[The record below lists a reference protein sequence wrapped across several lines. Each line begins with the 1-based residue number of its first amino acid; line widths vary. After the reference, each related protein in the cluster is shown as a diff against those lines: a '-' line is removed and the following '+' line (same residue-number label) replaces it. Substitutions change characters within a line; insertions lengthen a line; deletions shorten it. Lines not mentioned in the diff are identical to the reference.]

1 MLQFEQLN
9 AMSETSRNAS
19 RHLAQATLEGQE
31 RMIRVN
37 IDAMEEFIKA
47 GGEQIKESC
56 SDMAL
61 LDSTKVWPQVVMS
74 NIQRSTALNLSLI
87 EITRRMQLGLTCAVE
102 ENLRALRDGTLEA
115 VEVYTAVAKNTMP
128 ALAEGE
134 GRSLKQ
140 AA

>member
-1 MLQFEQLN
+1 MLQFEQLS
-9 AMSETSRNAS
+9 AMSETSRNAT
-19 RHLAQATLEGQE
+19 RQLAQATLEGQE
-31 RMIRVN
+31 RMLRVN

-47 GGEQIKESC
+47 GGEQLKETC
-56 SDMAL
+56 ADMTL
-61 LDSTKVWPQVVMS
+61 LDSAKIWPQVVMS

-115 VEVYTAVAKNTMP
+115 VEVYSAAAKSLP
-128 ALAEGE
+128 AQAEG
-134 GRSLKQ
+134 GSRSLKQ